1 MAEKQVRAYWA
12 NIPAPVLYD
21 DALSANA
28 KLLYGE
34 ITTLMHFVGKD
45 GYCDAS
51 NQELAEGHKWN
62 AKSVSRLVAALADAG
77 YIVIQ
82 LSNDPKT
89 GATMRR
95 IYQTLPL
102 PPSAELRRPPST
114 EKSTPPPQKSG
125 GIYNDLDNIQDK
137 PPKAPQGGQRPKKRK
152 TEPKATADWK
162 PERFEGFW
170 KFYPRGEGRQAA
182 IRAWDKLQ
190 PDDKLIDHIAVCL
203 KRQMMSEEWR
213 QGIGIPHASTYLNQ
227 QRWTDE
233 ERQPVPPAP
242 SHVVSTEGT
251 RWL

>member
-34 ITTLMHFVGKD
+34 ITTLMHFVGKE

-102 PPSAELRRPPST
+102 PPSAELRRPPS
-114 EKSTPPPQKSG
+114 
-125 GIYNDLDNIQDK
+125 
-137 PPKAPQGGQRPKKRK
+137 AKK
-152 TEPKATADWK
+152 
-162 PERFEGFW
+162 
-170 KFYPRGEGRQAA
+170 
-182 IRAWDKLQ
+182 
-190 PDDKLIDHIAVCL
+190 
-203 KRQMMSEEWR
+203 WR
-213 QGIGIPHASTYLNQ
+213 YI
-227 QRWTDE
+227 
-233 ERQPVPPAP
+233 
-242 SHVVSTEGT
+242 
-251 RWL
+251 